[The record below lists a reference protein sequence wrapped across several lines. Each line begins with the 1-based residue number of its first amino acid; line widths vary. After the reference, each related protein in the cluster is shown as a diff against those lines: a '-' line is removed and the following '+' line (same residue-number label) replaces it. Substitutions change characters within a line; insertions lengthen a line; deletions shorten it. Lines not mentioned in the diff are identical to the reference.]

1 MQPNIDFFVNW
12 MTCHMV
18 SLIIYAYLT
27 ITISR
32 RKNEA
37 SYAYIGFLSLNI
49 RTSTYLRTLMN
60 DVLART
66 IRSVSC
72 HNFAANQRSDS
83 VKRSS
88 TEQQVNPGR
97 EHFLLLPSSDLLEN
111 ALYLTEIFTLSSKN
125 LQLSTLSLDSIE
137 KDHDQFDLFL
147 YDSLNDESDDD
158 NEQFYDCS
166 NNTILFQTIANERQL
181 IEQLTHRCSSLD
193 SLDNYGHRSYSSR
206 KTFSMM

>member
-1 MQPNIDFFVNW
+1 
-12 MTCHMV
+12 
-18 SLIIYAYLT
+18 
-27 ITISR
+27 
-32 RKNEA
+32 
-37 SYAYIGFLSLNI
+37 
-49 RTSTYLRTLMN
+49 MN

-158 NEQFYDCS
+158 NNEQFYDCS
-166 NNTILFQTIANERQL
+166 NDTNSFQTIANQRKL
-181 IEQLTHRCSSLD
+181 IEQLTRRCASLD
-193 SLDNYGHRSYSSR
+193 SLDNDDQKLSSSR
-206 KTFSMM
+206 KMFSMM